1 MPSSPKPS
9 TPVTVAQN
17 EQTPI
22 DFRTWNEVLEQS
34 ALVQETR
41 FLTKLELIA
50 FLRYCRD
57 NHCRVTIARIRVYLA
72 HLELQE
78 AMGVA
83 WSPASQA
90 REALRWFVREA
101 ASSKT
106 LKAETQKRAGFNRDG
121 GDERDGRQNTDSE
134 RSEKRGARSGN
145 GLSGGPVDAGRYEL
159 RTGIHSDDGDER
171 DREAGSL
178 GTKMRKADGRQEEYQ
193 RPAAQD
199 LGANEWEAAL
209 IKATRERGFL
219 WRTEETYRRW
229 LERFGRFIAPDT
241 PYKVGGEA
249 VRAFLS
255 ELAVKQRASPST
267 QKQALNAL
275 VFFYKHALNR
285 ELGELDFKRASYR
298 RVAPTVL
305 SRSECGRLFE
315 ALEGTSRLMAELMY
329 GGGLRLMELLRLR
342 VKDLDL
348 ERKQLV
354 VRAGKGG
361 KDRITV
367 LPEKLTAEFRAHLK
381 RLWPLWQE
389 DRAGRMAGVWLPEG
403 LARKY
408 PKAGEDW
415 RWQWVFPSRSPAR
428 DPESGVA
435 RRHHVSD
442 NTFQMAI
449 KQAAATAGLNK
460 RVTPHCLR
468 HSFATHLLESG
479 VDIRTVQDLLGHEKL
494 ETTQIYLHVMQKP
507 GVGVRSPLDEGK
519 I

>member
-1 MPSSPKPS
+1 MPPLPQSALSDDS
-9 TPVTVAQN
+9 VQS

-22 DFRTWNEVLEQS
+22 DFRKWNEVLSQS
-34 ALVQETR
+34 TLAQETR
-41 FLTKLELIA
+41 LLTKLELVA

-57 NHCRVTIARIRVYLA
+57 NHYRVTISRIRVYLH

-83 WSPASQA
+83 WSPANQA
-90 REALRWFVREA
+90 RVALRWFVKEA
-101 ASSKT
+101 RKT
-106 LKAETQKRAGFNRDG
+106 GSLTGMEGMGSWECGKLKAETLKSDIDCGERDG
-121 GDERDGRQNTDSE
+121 GERLKAEMKDFTGMKGME
-134 RSEKRGARSGN
+134 GIGSGEAE
-145 GLSGGPVDAGRYEL
+145 GGKAG
-159 RTGIHSDDGDER
+159 I
-171 DREAGSL
+171 GSL
-178 GTKMRKADGRQEEYQ
+178 KAERRGEEFQ
-193 RPAAQD
+193 RPAARD
-199 LGANEWEAAL
+199 LGANEWETAL

-229 LERFGRFIAPDT
+229 LERFERFVAPDT
-241 PYKVGGEA
+241 PYKTGATELQ
-249 VRAFLS
+249 AFLS

-285 ELGELDFKRASYR
+285 ELGDLEFKRAAYR
-298 RVAPTVL
+298 RAAPTVL
-305 SRSECGRLFE
+305 SRSECSRLFE
-315 ALEGTSRLMAELMY
+315 ALDGTARLMAELMY
-329 GGGLRLMELLRLR
+329 GAGLRLMELLRLR

-367 LPEKLTAEFRAHLK
+367 LPEKLTSELKAHLK

-428 DPESGVA
+428 DPESGVV

-442 NTFQMAI
+442 NTFQMAV
-449 KQAAATAGLNK
+449 KQAAASAGLNK

-507 GVGVRSPLDEGK
+507 GVGVKSPLDEARS
-519 I
+519 

>member
-1 MPSSPKPS
+1 MPPLPS
-9 TPVTVAQN
+9 ASHLPALPESDTA
-17 EQTPI
+17 PI
-22 DFRTWNEVLEQS
+22 DFRAWKEVLVGSELPQDQRQVTQS
-34 ALVQETR
+34 EIV
-41 FLTKLELIA
+41 A

-57 NHCRVTIARIRVYLA
+57 THWRVSIARIRLYLGY
-72 HLELQE
+72 LDCQE
-78 AMGVA
+78 ALGLA
-83 WSPASQA
+83 WQPTESA

-101 ASSKT
+101 RRNSGGEARRNGDAPGRIGGADAGVGIGSTGSRGAAGRT
-106 LKAETQKRAGFNRDG
+106 KAE
-121 GDERDGRQNTDSE
+121 
-134 RSEKRGARSGN
+134 
-145 GLSGGPVDAGRYEL
+145 
-159 RTGIHSDDGDER
+159 
-171 DREAGSL
+171 
-178 GTKMRKADGRQEEYQ
+178 GRQEEFQ
-193 RPAAQD
+193 RRAAED
-199 LGANEWEAAL
+199 LGANEWETAL

-219 WRTEETYRRW
+219 WRSEETYRRW
-229 LERFGRFIAPDT
+229 LERFERFISPDT
-241 PYKVGGEA
+241 PFKAGALEVQ
-249 VRAFLS
+249 AFLS

-267 QKQALNAL
+267 QKQALNAI
-275 VFFYKHALNR
+275 VFFYKHGLNR
-285 ELGELDFKRASYR
+285 ELGELDFRRAAYR
-298 RVAPTVL
+298 RAAPTVL
-305 SRSECGRLFE
+305 SRSECDRLFA

-329 GGGLRLMELLRLR
+329 GAGLRLMELLRLR

-367 LPEKLTAEFRAHLK
+367 LPEKLTAELRAHLK

-428 DPESGVA
+428 DPGSGVQ

-442 NTFQMAI
+442 NTFQVAI
-449 KQAAATAGLNK
+449 KQAAAAAELNK

-468 HSFATHLLESG
+468 HSFATHLLENG

-507 GVGVRSPLDEGK
+507 GVGVRSPLDGGGGSE